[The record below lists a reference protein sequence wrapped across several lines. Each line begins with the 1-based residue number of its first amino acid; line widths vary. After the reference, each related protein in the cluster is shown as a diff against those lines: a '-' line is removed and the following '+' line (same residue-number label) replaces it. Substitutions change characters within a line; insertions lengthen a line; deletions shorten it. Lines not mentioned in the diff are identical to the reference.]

1 MIVTFPMKLE
11 SVIYAIAGVFFGL
24 IAGWIIGS
32 QQASMAPRPSV
43 PVAEIRAAALRLT
56 PFRERRRRRFLTS
69 PRCRRC
75 APSPMRDPK
84 NAVARA
90 QLGNLYYDAGRYP
103 DAIKWYAE
111 SLALNPKDAS
121 VSTDLGVS
129 YYYNNQPDL
138 AIKQLEHSLQ
148 VDPKHTKALLNLGVV
163 RAFGKQDLKGATD
176 VWRRLV
182 EVAPDS
188 PEGRKAR
195 AGAREPV
202 VGPRERAMRGPATHE

>member
-1 MIVTFPMKLE
+1 MKLE

-24 IAGWIIGS
+24 IAGWIIGT
-32 QQASMAPRPSV
+32 QQASMGPRPAA
-43 PVAEIRAAALRLT
+43 PVAATAPAPGASPDAAPGTPAPAILDEAQVQALRNV
-56 PFRERRRRRFLTS
+56 
-69 PRCRRC
+69 
-75 APSPMRDPK
+75 ADRDPK

-103 DAIKWYAE
+103 DAIKWYGE
-111 SLALNPKDAS
+111 SLALNPKDTS

-148 VDPKHTKALLNLGVV
+148 IDPKHTKALLNLGVV
-163 RAFGKQDLKGATD
+163 RAFGKQDLKGATEI
-176 VWRRLV
+176 WRRLV

-188 PEGRKAR
+188 PEGRKASEALESLASAH
-195 AGAREPV
+195 AGV
-202 VGPRERAMRGPATHE
+202 Q

>member
-1 MIVTFPMKLE
+1 MKLE
-11 SVIYAIAGVFFGL
+11 SVVYAVAGIFFGL

-32 QQASMAPRPSV
+32 QQAAMSSRPAAPPAAQSAPQSAPSGSV
-43 PVAEIRAAALRLT
+43 PGTPPPAILDESKVQALRT
-56 PFRERRRRRFLTS
+56 VADKDST
-69 PRCRRC
+69 
-75 APSPMRDPK
+75 

-90 QLGNLYYDAGRYP
+90 QLGNLYYDAGRYT
-103 DAIKWYAE
+103 DAIKWYAD
-111 SLALNPKDAS
+111 SLAINPKDVD

-148 VDPKHTKALLNLGVV
+148 LDPKHTKSLLNMGVV

-182 EVAPDS
+182 EIAPDS
-188 PEGRKAR
+188 LEGRQAKQALDSLSS
-195 AGAREPV
+195 AHGNAQ
-202 VGPRERAMRGPATHE
+202 